1 MGSYEIREPKQIRS
15 IEKKRKIMEAGFR
28 LFCEKGYYNT
38 NTAEIA
44 REAGVSTGIVY
55 NYYSDKKD
63 IFMEAITS
71 YMNNQMQPLYIRMEQ
86 FENMSSLSDMIRGLI
101 DLIITSHSITRKAH
115 DELTAMSIA
124 DNDVR
129 EFNCKYEM
137 DIANHIVDI
146 LKKKGIT
153 PTNPIEKALIAM
165 SMIEKLC
172 HEIVYHHHDYMKY
185 DVMKEEV
192 IKAIIKMMES

>member
-1 MGSYEIREPKQIRS
+1 
-15 IEKKRKIMEAGFR
+15 
-28 LFCEKGYYNT
+28 
-38 NTAEIA
+38 
-44 REAGVSTGIVY
+44 
-55 NYYSDKKD
+55 
-63 IFMEAITS
+63 MEAITS
-71 YMNNQMQPLYIRMEQ
+71 YMNDQMQPLYKRLEQ
-86 FENMSSLSDMIRGLI
+86 LENMSSLSDMVRELI

-115 DELTAMSIA
+115 DELMAMSIS
-124 DNDVR
+124 DRDVR

-153 PTNPIEKALIAM
+153 PTNPIEKVLIATGM
-165 SMIEKLC
+165 VEKLS

-192 IKAIIKMMES
+192 IKAIIKMLES